1 VSALAISQR
10 LRELHDSYADRVNR
24 LVEEGREDLALEV
37 ADAYTEEAIRLIV
50 ASGGSADHG
59 RGEPRYRDGRA
70 A

>member
-1 VSALAISQR
+1 MTAVDISQR
-10 LRELHDSYADRVNR
+10 LRELHDAYADRVNR

-50 ASGGSADHG
+50 A
-59 RGEPRYRDGRA
+59 RGEPRHRDRRA